1 MKKVTKIIIAILLI
15 IIIATIGLLAT
26 FLIQSSGENVD
37 GAPPKELT
45 KKYELYAKDVN
56 WENIIINKQG
66 EYVKENEKNKN
77 YEQGIGLA
85 VCQHVKY
92 YYVSKSKEVILVNNN
107 KGYLYIDTTKDKL
120 SKPTKNKTKFL
131 NEIKKQYKINSIKWI
146 RARAYFEKLDQSN

>member
-1 MKKVTKIIIAILLI
+1 MKKTTKIILSILLLIIIAI
-15 IIIATIGLLAT
+15 IGLLAA
-26 FLIQSSGENVD
+26 FFIQSGDENLD

-56 WENIIINKQG
+56 WNNIIINKQD

-92 YYVSKSKEVILVNNN
+92 YYVSKDIILVNNN
-107 KGYLYIDTTKDKL
+107 KGYIAIDTTKDKI
-120 SKPTKNKTKFL
+120 SKPTKNKTKFI
-131 NEIKKQYKINSIKWI
+131 NQVKKQYKINKIKWI
-146 RARAYFEKLDQSN
+146 RARSYFEEMDRSE

>member
-1 MKKVTKIIIAILLI
+1 MSKIKQKGSKKIIVRILLI
-15 IIIATIGLLAT
+15 ICFIYCFMT
-26 FLIQSSGENVD
+26 
-37 GAPPKELT
+37 PKELT

-56 WENIIINKQG
+56 WEHIIINKQG

-131 NEIKKQYKINSIKWI
+131 NEIKNNT
-146 RARAYFEKLDQSN
+146 KLTV

>member
-26 FLIQSSGENVD
+26 FLIQSSDENVD

-131 NEIKKQYKINSIKWI
+131 NEIKKQYKM
-146 RARAYFEKLDQSN
+146 

>member
-1 MKKVTKIIIAILLI
+1 MSKIKQKGSKKIIVRILLI
-15 IIIATIGLLAT
+15 ICFIYCFMT
-26 FLIQSSGENVD
+26 
-37 GAPPKELT
+37 PKELT

>member
-1 MKKVTKIIIAILLI
+1 MSKIKQKGSKKIIVRILLI
-15 IIIATIGLLAT
+15 ICFIYCFMT
-26 FLIQSSGENVD
+26 
-37 GAPPKELT
+37 PKELT

-131 NEIKKQYKINSIKWI
+131 NEIKNNT
-146 RARAYFEKLDQSN
+146 KLTV

>member
-26 FLIQSSGENVD
+26 FLIQSSDENVD

-120 SKPTKNKTKFL
+120 SKPTKIYKELKLESNKQQ
-131 NEIKKQYKINSIKWI
+131 ISI
-146 RARAYFEKLDQSN
+146 

>member
-26 FLIQSSGENVD
+26 FLIQSSDENVD

>member
-1 MKKVTKIIIAILLI
+1 MSKIKQKGSKKIIVRILLI
-15 IIIATIGLLAT
+15 ICFIYCFMT
-26 FLIQSSGENVD
+26 
-37 GAPPKELT
+37 PKELT

-85 VCQHVKY
+85 VCQHIKY

-107 KGYLYIDTTKDKL
+107 KGYLDIDTTKDKL
-120 SKPTKNKTKFL
+120 SKPTKIYKELKLESNKQQ
-131 NEIKKQYKINSIKWI
+131 ISI
-146 RARAYFEKLDQSN
+146 

>member
-1 MKKVTKIIIAILLI
+1 MSKIKQKGSKKIIVRILLI
-15 IIIATIGLLAT
+15 ICFIYCFMT
-26 FLIQSSGENVD
+26 
-37 GAPPKELT
+37 PKELT

-85 VCQHVKY
+85 VCQHIKY

-107 KGYLYIDTTKDKL
+107 KGYLYIDTTIDKI
-120 SKPTKNKTKFL
+120 SKPTKIYKELKLESNKQQ
-131 NEIKKQYKINSIKWI
+131 ISI
-146 RARAYFEKLDQSN
+146 

>member
-1 MKKVTKIIIAILLI
+1 MSKIKQKGSKKIIVRILLI
-15 IIIATIGLLAT
+15 ICFIYCFMT
-26 FLIQSSGENVD
+26 
-37 GAPPKELT
+37 PKELT

-120 SKPTKNKTKFL
+120 SKPTNNTTKFL
-131 NEIKKQYKINSIKWI
+131 NEIKNNTQ
-146 RARAYFEKLDQSN
+146 LTV

>member
-1 MKKVTKIIIAILLI
+1 MT
-15 IIIATIGLLAT
+15 
-26 FLIQSSGENVD
+26 
-37 GAPPKELT
+37 PKELT

-85 VCQHVKY
+85 VCQHIKY

-120 SKPTKNKTKFL
+120 SKPTKIYKELKLESNKQQ
-131 NEIKKQYKINSIKWI
+131 ISI
-146 RARAYFEKLDQSN
+146 

>member
-1 MKKVTKIIIAILLI
+1 MSKIKQKGSKKIIVRILLI
-15 IIIATIGLLAT
+15 ICFIYCFMT
-26 FLIQSSGENVD
+26 
-37 GAPPKELT
+37 PKELT

-85 VCQHVKY
+85 VCQHIKY
-92 YYVSKSKEVILVNNN
+92 YYVSKSKEIILVNNN

-120 SKPTKNKTKFL
+120 SKPTKIYKELKLESNKQQ
-131 NEIKKQYKINSIKWI
+131 ISI
-146 RARAYFEKLDQSN
+146 

>member
-1 MKKVTKIIIAILLI
+1 MSKIKQKGSKKIIVRILLI
-15 IIIATIGLLAT
+15 ICFIYCFMT
-26 FLIQSSGENVD
+26 
-37 GAPPKELT
+37 PKELT

-120 SKPTKNKTKFL
+120 SKPTKIYKELKLESNKQQAAA
-131 NEIKKQYKINSIKWI
+131 E
-146 RARAYFEKLDQSN
+146 

>member
-26 FLIQSSGENVD
+26 FLIQSSDENVD

-131 NEIKKQYKINSIKWI
+131 NEIKKEYKINSIKWI

>member
-1 MKKVTKIIIAILLI
+1 MSKIKQKGSKKIIVRILLI
-15 IIIATIGLLAT
+15 ICFIYCFMT
-26 FLIQSSGENVD
+26 
-37 GAPPKELT
+37 PKELT

-85 VCQHVKY
+85 VCQHIKY

-120 SKPTKNKTKFL
+120 SKPTKIYKELKLESNKHQ
-131 NEIKKQYKINSIKWI
+131 ISI
-146 RARAYFEKLDQSN
+146 

>member
-1 MKKVTKIIIAILLI
+1 MSKIKQKGSKKIIVRILLI
-15 IIIATIGLLAT
+15 ICFIYCFMT
-26 FLIQSSGENVD
+26 
-37 GAPPKELT
+37 PKELT

-120 SKPTKNKTKFL
+120 SKPTKIYKELKLESNKQQ
-131 NEIKKQYKINSIKWI
+131 ISI
-146 RARAYFEKLDQSN
+146 

>member
-1 MKKVTKIIIAILLI
+1 MSKIKQKGSKKIIVRILLI
-15 IIIATIGLLAT
+15 ICFIYCFMT
-26 FLIQSSGENVD
+26 
-37 GAPPKELT
+37 PKELT

-92 YYVSKSKEVILVNNN
+92 YYVPKSKEVILVNNN

-120 SKPTKNKTKFL
+120 SKPTKIYKELKLESNKQQ
-131 NEIKKQYKINSIKWI
+131 ISI
-146 RARAYFEKLDQSN
+146 

>member
-26 FLIQSSGENVD
+26 FLIQSSDENVD

-56 WENIIINKQG
+56 WENIIINKQD

-77 YEQGIGLA
+77 YEQGIGLV

-92 YYVSKSKEVILVNNN
+92 YYVSKDIILVNNN
-107 KGYLYIDTTKDKL
+107 KGYISIDTTKDKI
-120 SKPTKNKTKFL
+120 SKPIQNKTKFI
-131 NEIKKQYKINSIKWI
+131 NQIKKQYKINNIKWI
-146 RARAYFEKLDQSN
+146 RARTYFEKLDQSE

>member
-1 MKKVTKIIIAILLI
+1 MSKIKQKGSKKIIVRILLI
-15 IIIATIGLLAT
+15 ICFIYCFMT
-26 FLIQSSGENVD
+26 
-37 GAPPKELT
+37 PKELT

-85 VCQHVKY
+85 VCQHIKY

-120 SKPTKNKTKFL
+120 SKPTKIYKELKLEYNKQQ
-131 NEIKKQYKINSIKWI
+131 ISI
-146 RARAYFEKLDQSN
+146 

>member
-26 FLIQSSGENVD
+26 FLIQSSDENVD

-92 YYVSKSKEVILVNNN
+92 YYVSK
-107 KGYLYIDTTKDKL
+107 
-120 SKPTKNKTKFL
+120 PTKNKTKFL

>member
-1 MKKVTKIIIAILLI
+1 MSKIKQKGSKKIIVRILLI
-15 IIIATIGLLAT
+15 ICFIYCFMT
-26 FLIQSSGENVD
+26 
-37 GAPPKELT
+37 PKELT

-85 VCQHVKY
+85 VCQHIKY

-120 SKPTKNKTKFL
+120 SKPTKIYKELKLESNKQQ
-131 NEIKKQYKINSIKWI
+131 ISI
-146 RARAYFEKLDQSN
+146 

>member
-1 MKKVTKIIIAILLI
+1 MSKIKQKGSKKIIVRILLI
-15 IIIATIGLLAT
+15 ICFIYCFMT
-26 FLIQSSGENVD
+26 
-37 GAPPKELT
+37 PKELT

-56 WENIIINKQG
+56 WENIIINKQS

-120 SKPTKNKTKFL
+120 SKPTKIYKELKLESNKQQ
-131 NEIKKQYKINSIKWI
+131 ISI
-146 RARAYFEKLDQSN
+146 

>member
-1 MKKVTKIIIAILLI
+1 MSKIKQKGSKKIIVRILLI
-15 IIIATIGLLAT
+15 ICFIYCFMT
-26 FLIQSSGENVD
+26 
-37 GAPPKELT
+37 PKELT
-45 KKYELYAKDVN
+45 KKYELDAKDVN

-120 SKPTKNKTKFL
+120 SKPTKIYKELKLESNKQQ
-131 NEIKKQYKINSIKWI
+131 ISI
-146 RARAYFEKLDQSN
+146 

>member
-26 FLIQSSGENVD
+26 FLIQSSDENVD

-146 RARAYFEKLDQSN
+146 RARSYFEKLDQSN